1 MGNLSISL
9 VNAAA
14 AQRAFDRALQT
25 IQNNVTNVY
34 TPGWSR
40 QRATIINNPFNVEA
54 GLPGGIRPGS
64 LQDSRSTYA
73 ETAVRDQQ
81 GTLNYASQLKTDLS
95 RAERIFNLNSD
106 YSIPSSLS
114 KFFNS
119 FSQLSVNPN
128 NKLARQAVID
138 QAAATA
144 QSFNQSATEL
154 AKVSAQADSQIRDSV
169 DSINSRIERLQQIN
183 IQRRLNS
190 TASHDA
196 GLDAM
201 VYSTLEELSQYASV
215 QPIFQPDGTV
225 NVYLSGR
232 TPMLVGESQWKI
244 SADPSNAST
253 AILDSDGRDITG
265 QIVDGKLGALLNERN
280 TLLPGYVTQLNTLAK
295 GFADQV
301 NQVQRSGLTPAG
313 TPPTGDIFA
322 YDSTKGEAVTLAVTN
337 LTPDDLAAALT
348 TAPGGN
354 GNALNFAALSTAKTI
369 NGLSFSEYYGALGAN
384 FGRDLS
390 SAKNNAD
397 TGESLLAQ
405 ARSYRD
411 ELSGVDLNASAAEL
425 VQFQRAYQAS
435 AELFRVI
442 NELTQTALNMLH

>member
-9 VNAAA
+9 INAAS

-81 GTLNYASQLKTDLS
+81 GGLNYQQQLKADLS
-95 RAERIFNLNSD
+95 RAEKIFDLNAG
-106 YSIPSSLS
+106 YSIPSALS
-114 KFFNS
+114 QFFNS

-128 NKLARQAVID
+128 DRLSRQRVID
-138 QAAATA
+138 AAGAVA
-144 QSFNQSATEL
+144 GGFNQTATGL
-154 AKVSAQADSQIRDSV
+154 QKISAQADSQIRDAV
-169 DSINSRIERLQQIN
+169 DSINTRIDRLQQLN
-183 IQRRLNS
+183 AQRRMNS
-190 TASHDA
+190 TSGHDA
-196 GLDAM
+196 GLDAI

-215 QPIFQPDGTV
+215 QPILQPDGTV
-225 NVYLSGR
+225 NVYLTGR
-232 TPMLVGESQWKI
+232 TPLLVGETQWEI
-244 SADPSNAST
+244 SADPSNTQT
-253 AILDSDGRDITG
+253 AILDADGRDISA
-265 QIVDGKLGALLNERN
+265 QIVDGKLGALLHERN
-280 TLLPGYVTQLNTLAK
+280 TLLPGYMTQLNTLAR

-301 NQVQRSGLTPAG
+301 NQVQRNGLTSAG

-322 YDSTKGEAVTLAVTN
+322 YDTVAGEAVSLTVTN
-337 LTPDDLAAALT
+337 LAPEDLAVAVPS
-348 TAPGGN
+348 APGGN
-354 GNALNFAALSTAKTI
+354 GNALNFADLANAKTI
-369 NGLSFSEYYGALGAN
+369 NGLSFSEYYGTLGSK

-390 SAKNNAD
+390 AARSGVE
-397 TGESLLAQ
+397 TGDSLLAQ

-411 ELSGVDLNASAAEL
+411 ELSGVDLNAAAAEL
-425 VQFQRAYQAS
+425 IQFQRAYQAS

-442 NELTQTALNMLH
+442 NELTQTALEMLR